1 MPQDRQKL
9 EEILFRETTT
19 IGIRRVMMQRTVLE
33 RRNVTISTTLGEAEV
48 KVCRLE
54 ATSRCYPEYDSAAR
68 LAREND
74 LPFLEA
80 YERIRAEGERKL
92 AEEG

>member
-1 MPQDRQKL
+1 MCIRDR
-9 EEILFRETTT
+9 
-19 IGIRRVMMQRTVLE
+19 
-33 RRNVTISTTLGEAEV
+33 STTLGEAEV

>member
-1 MPQDRQKL
+1 
-9 EEILFRETTT
+9 
-19 IGIRRVMMQRTVLE
+19 MMQRTVLE

-54 ATSRCYPEYDSAAR
+54 ATSRCYPEYDSAA
-68 LAREND
+68 
-74 LPFLEA
+74 PGWPGKTIFLFWEA